1 MRGRELSQR
10 FGALFKANLMLGA
23 FLVGCAYI
31 LGLPLFSGSTLPLKL
46 SVFWVVAAMIGQIV
60 AWRADGG
67 RGRLFLY
74 GIFNVLGACSLY
86 LFVAGI
92 SWVFYFS
99 SASMPFDVRFI
110 CIAVAVAG
118 TILWGVLIGRR
129 VSAVLNKPD
138 FLAHVFKDAGNEI
151 EYRLP
156 GIQQVNAYADAR
168 GLGEQFCLG
177 LVLLAAP
184 AVFLASRVVIP
195 FPASR
200 DLLLFVALLLCPASQ
215 LFMGIIVKAY
225 LLMIRLPLRL
235 ERARGKP
242 VILID
247 E

>member
-1 MRGRELSQR
+1 MSQR
-10 FGALFKANLMLGA
+10 FGALFRANLMLGF

-46 SVFWVVAAMIGQIV
+46 SVFWVVATVVGQVV

-74 GIFNVLGACSLY
+74 GIFNILGACSLY
-86 LFVAGI
+86 LFIAGI

-99 SASMPFDVRFI
+99 SESMPFAVRFI
-110 CIAVAVAG
+110 CVVAAVSG
-118 TILWGVLIGRR
+118 TILWATLIGRQ
-129 VSAVLNKPD
+129 VSAVLDKSD

-156 GIQQVNAYADAR
+156 GIQQVSAYADAR
-168 GLGEQFCLG
+168 GAGARIGLG

-184 AVFLASRVVIP
+184 VVFLVSRVVTP

-215 LFMGIIVKAY
+215 LIMGIIVKAY

-235 ERARGKP
+235 ERTHGKP